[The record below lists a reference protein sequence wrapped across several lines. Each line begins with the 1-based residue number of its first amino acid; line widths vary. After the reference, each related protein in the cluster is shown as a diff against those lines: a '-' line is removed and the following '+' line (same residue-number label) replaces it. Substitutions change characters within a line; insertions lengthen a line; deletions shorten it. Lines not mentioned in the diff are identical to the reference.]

1 MIVDFTVQGEPFGK
15 QRPRLSTV
23 NGFSMAYTPQKTA
36 VKEAIVRGEYKRQ
49 CGNAYFP
56 EGAVSVMLL
65 FSLSIPASA
74 SKRRRQMMLDG
85 FIHPTKKPD
94 IDNATKLILDSLN
107 GVAWKDDKQVC
118 FQCAMKIYSEQP
130 CVRVIIE
137 GKAEGEEYYDGSLRG
152 LYSRSLH
159 RYWSFGI

>member
-1 MIVDFTVQGEPFGK
+1 
-15 QRPRLSTV
+15 
-23 NGFSMAYTPQKTA
+23 
-36 VKEAIVRGEYKRQ
+36 
-49 CGNAYFP
+49 
-56 EGAVSVMLL
+56 
-65 FSLSIPASA
+65 
-74 SKRRRQMMLDG
+74 MMLDG

-107 GVAWKDDKQVC
+107 GVAWKDDNQVC

-137 GKAEGEEYYDGSLRG
+137 GKKPRERNTMMVLYGG